1 MTALVFDFA
10 PAGDAPR
17 IERLEYRTALSIS
30 RNGTEQRIPT
40 RELPRFSL
48 SATYLLDS
56 LSPAA
61 LANLRSGGT
70 VLLPLH
76 HARLG
81 TSPAPLV
88 EVQLLGDYPASSRTH
103 HVHTITLQFEAT
115 QPLPSA
121 LASLGPT
128 PLVHT
133 PSPAGAGS
141 PPSSAPASSS
151 PFVAP
156 SFLVHNYSVALK
168 ELLATDRAGFD
179 EGFVR
184 EQAVRYLKRGRQLEV
199 ALKSRAGIDEFRAFF
214 CALKGAAG
222 EFAWVAP
229 GDDRARR
236 WRLAGDA
243 VSINHITA
251 EYATV
256 SIAAVYLG
264 ELL

>member
-1 MTALVFDFA
+1 MAALVFDFA

-17 IERLEYRTALSIS
+17 IERLEYRTSLSIS

-48 SATYLLDS
+48 SATYILDS

-61 LANLRSGGT
+61 LAHLRSGGT
-70 VLLPLH
+70 ALLPLH
-76 HARLG
+76 HARIG
-81 TSPAPLV
+81 SNPAPLI

-103 HVHTITLQFEAT
+103 KLHTITLQFEAT
-115 QPLPSA
+115 QPLPPA
-121 LASLGPT
+121 LASLGP
-128 PLVHT
+128 T

-141 PPSSAPASSS
+141 PL
-151 PFVAP
+151 FVAP

-168 ELLATDRAGFD
+168 ELLATDRSGFD

-184 EQAVRYLKRGRQLEV
+184 EQAVRYLKRGHQLEV
-199 ALKSRAGIDEFRAFF
+199 ALKSRAEIDEFRAFF

-222 EFAWVAP
+222 EFAWTAP

>member
-1 MTALVFDFA
+1 MAALIFDFA

-48 SATYLLDS
+48 SATYILDS

-61 LANLRSGGT
+61 LSRLRSGGT
-70 VLLPLH
+70 ALLPLH

-103 HVHTITLQFEAT
+103 KLHTITLQFEAT

-128 PLVHT
+128 PS

-151 PFVAP
+151 LVVAP

-168 ELLATDRAGFD
+168 ELLATDRSGFD

-184 EQAVRYLKRGRQLEV
+184 EQSVRYLKRGHQLEV
-199 ALKSRAGIDEFRAFF
+199 ALKSRAEIDEFRAFF

-222 EFAWVAP
+222 EFAWTAP